1 MASDRIS
8 SAITTLLT
16 IADNYR
22 QAGSLEQAI
31 AVYQKAIEL
40 QSHDGKL
47 YDWLGEIHAQKQD
60 WSKAIANYTRAI
72 EIGGL
77 EQPFWTYKHL
87 GDALRQENKLAE
99 AIAFYERAIVL
110 KPDNPEVYDSLAQAR
125 ALKGEYSSAIAL
137 YQRAI
142 ELGLVDCF
150 WTYKNLGDALTKE
163 NRLAEAEI
171 AYEKAAK
178 LKSAGTTTSQTPDK
192 KPQDSRWLAIHD
204 EGDRYFQKQQ
214 WHQAIA
220 HYRQAIEL
228 NPNYHWS
235 HFNQGRALA
244 ALGHWEDV
252 RLCCD
257 QAIALQGDFAD
268 AHAYLGRALWH
279 QSQWSEALT
288 ALEKAA
294 KLSPQQPSW
303 VYEYIA
309 DILARLGHPASGEV
323 SSPPIQKMTENT
335 WQKNHKGNL
344 RRLKVEF
351 EGTERVFILGEDCD
365 LDSNELKLLTKE
377 ITFAVDGSLEKL
389 VALGFIP
396 TFYLVEDKFQAQNHQ
411 KQLAEWSQLFK
422 LIPREFAADFA
433 ADGRTIFFDSAQPN
447 SYPDYRQF
455 STDATQCIYTGIT
468 AVHSCLQLA
477 CYLNFANIYLMGVE
491 EQTIY
496 SQHLD
501 WVCRGF
507 LGTPLGQDLNL
518 LQANRI
524 NLYNATI
531 DSKFKT
537 IPLINY
543 YSLFP
548 GNVVYPRLLII
559 DSTRMRGFTATGQL
573 KSTLFSQWSPE
584 SLLQVYSR
592 GKDKLGLYTPGNFI
606 DNQNQYDDIE
616 TLLVECQKFQ
626 PQIIYYRPVGEQP
639 HLEEFA
645 QRAINSLGIPVVTQ
659 IMDDWLDRISAQ
671 DPSLHQKLDSSL
683 RNLLQNS
690 AARLSISTAMS
701 EALQDR
707 YGLDFIPIANCV
719 NPDDWWQLKEIKPK
733 TDDFVI
739 RYVGG
744 LADDMNFNSID
755 EIACVVSSLAEKLNV
770 RLEIYT
776 MSHWKA
782 KAIAAWQDLP
792 GICIHDA
799 NLSPQEYRQLLAASD
814 ALIIAY
820 NFDAAS
826 IRYVKY
832 SMANK
837 LPECLASGTPVLIY
851 GSMEI
856 ATVAYGVASNAVVAV
871 TEQNTDLLTE
881 AITQLVEMPDKYTR
895 LAQIARQFVFEHHHV
910 AKTRSYLTRI
920 FRRCLKGC
928 S

>member
-8 SAITTLLT
+8 SATNILLT
-16 IADNYR
+16 IANDYW

-31 AVYQKAIEL
+31 AVYQKAIEV
-40 QSHDGKL
+40 QSHDAKL

-87 GDALRQENKLAE
+87 GDAL
-99 AIAFYERAIVL
+99 
-110 KPDNPEVYDSLAQAR
+110 
-125 ALKGEYSSAIAL
+125 
-137 YQRAI
+137 
-142 ELGLVDCF
+142 
-150 WTYKNLGDALTKE
+150 TKE
-163 NRLAEAEI
+163 HRLAEAEI
-171 AYEKAAK
+171 AYQKAAE
-178 LKSAGTTTSQTPDK
+178 LKSTGTTASQTPERET
-192 KPQDSRWLAIHD
+192 QDSRWLVIHD
-204 EGDRYFQKQQ
+204 FGDRYFQKQQ
-214 WHQAIA
+214 WYRAIA
-220 HYRQAIEL
+220 EYRQAIEL
-228 NPNYHWS
+228 NPDYHWS

-244 ALGHWEDV
+244 ELGQWEDV
-252 RLCCD
+252 RLCCER
-257 QAIALQGDFAD
+257 AIALQGNFAD
-268 AHAYLGRALWH
+268 AHSYLGRALWH
-279 QSQWSEALT
+279 QSQWSQALM

-309 DILARLGHPASGEV
+309 DILARLGHPVSSGL
-323 SSPPIQKMTENT
+323 SSPPTQKMTENS
-335 WQKNHKGNL
+335 WQKTHKGNL
-344 RRLKVEF
+344 RRLKAEF
-351 EGTERVFILGEDCD
+351 QGSRRVFILGEDCD
-365 LDSNELKLLTKE
+365 LDSDELQLLTE
-377 ITFAVDGSLEKL
+377 EVTFAVDGSLAKL
-389 VALGFIP
+389 VTLGFIP
-396 TFYLVEDKFQAQNHQ
+396 TFYLVEDKFQAQRQ
-411 KQLAEWSQLFK
+411 KQIVEWSQLFK
-422 LIPREFAADFA
+422 LIPREFAADFP
-433 ADGRTIFFDSAQPN
+433 ADGRTLFFNSAEPN

-468 AVHSCLQLA
+468 AVHTCLQLA
-477 CYLNFANIYLMGVE
+477 CYLNFANIYLIGVE

-496 SQHLD
+496 SQ
-501 WVCRGF
+501 
-507 LGTPLGQDLNL
+507 DLNL
-518 LQANRI
+518 LEANRI

-531 DSKFKT
+531 DSRSNT

-548 GNVVYPRLLII
+548 ADTVYPRLLII
-559 DSTRMRGFTATGQL
+559 DPTRMRGFTATGQL
-573 KSTLFSQWSPE
+573 KSTLFAQWSPE

-592 GKDKLGLYTPGNFI
+592 GRDKLGLYTPGNFI
-606 DNQNQYDDIE
+606 DNQNQYDQIE
-616 TLLVECQKFQ
+616 TVLVECQKFQ

-639 HLEEFA
+639 LLEEFA

-659 IMDDWLDRISAQ
+659 IMDDWLDRISAEN
-671 DPSLHQKLDSSL
+671 PSLHQKLDSSMG
-683 RNLLQNS
+683 NLLQNS
-690 AARLSISTAMS
+690 AARLSISAAMS

-707 YGLDFIPIANCV
+707 YGLDFIPLANCV
-719 NPDDWWQLKEIKPK
+719 DPDDWWQLDRVKPN
-733 TDDFVI
+733 DNFVI

-755 EIACVVSSLAEKLNV
+755 EIARVVSSLSEKLNV

-782 KAIAAWQDLP
+782 KAIAAWQDLS
-792 GICIHDA
+792 GIGIYDA
-799 NLSPQEYRQLLAASD
+799 NLSPQEYRQLLVASD

-851 GSMEI
+851 GSMAI
-856 ATVAYGVASNAVVAV
+856 ATVAYGVSSNAVVAV

-881 AITQLVEMPDKYTR
+881 AITQLVEMPDKYTQ
-895 LAQIARQFVFEHHHV
+895 LAQTARQFVFKHHHV
-910 AKTRSYLTRI
+910 AKTRSHLTRI
-920 FRRCLKGC
+920 FRRCLQKR
-928 S
+928 SL